1 MFGDVN
7 QIEASGNVSSVP
19 AFPPAFSGDKISSA
33 FSQRFWDIAARLTF
47 AADDAPPQQDV
58 RKVTL
63 YSDGPWVQVGIP
75 RHAADLVR

>member
-47 AADDAPPQQDV
+47 AADDAPPSRTSAKSHSIPMV
-58 RKVTL
+58 HGSRSGFRVT
-63 YSDGPWVQVGIP
+63 PP
-75 RHAADLVR
+75 T